1 MTENTFYLELYK
13 TEADLETYNYDAYN
27 YAYIGDNAN
36 AAAAVNNYTYTITG
50 DNNTEAK
57 AASEGSNITFTV
69 TRTKNEGSNVAATVY
84 LTTTHSTTDGDD
96 IVSLDKKALD
106 FKADE
111 LSKTVTI
118 ETNTDS
124 STEGYE
130 YFWLDLFKTKAD
142 ADNNDYAAWDMG
154 YLKDNTT
161 AASAE

>member
-1 MTENTFYLELYK
+1 MLSHDGEYFYLELYK

-27 YAYIGDNAN
+27 SAYIGDNAN

-69 TRTKNEGSNVAATVY
+69 TRTKNSGSDVAATVY

-130 YFWLDLFKTKAD
+130 ISGWI
-142 ADNNDYAAWDMG
+142 
-154 YLKDNTT
+154 YLRPKLMLIIMIMLLGIWVI
-161 AASAE
+161 